1 MGEIDM
7 GRGLIS
13 PYFGNGEVV
22 HILGNPI
29 STETVRIRG
38 VPDDIGVDHSP
49 KGQGN
54 TEIAHVLRR
63 INLGTQSP

>member
-13 PYFGNGEVV
+13 LDLGNGEVV
-22 HILGNPI
+22 HIPRNPV

-38 VPDDIGVDHSP
+38 DPDDIGTGHFPES
-49 KGQGN
+49 
-54 TEIAHVLRR
+54 
-63 INLGTQSP
+63 